1 MVWPGVCA
9 ARGRGAGTLEGSTGV
24 DAEGTRPL
32 DSGGEGEGAEAWC
45 QRPHTEA
52 PWTEPSGGHARP
64 ARESWAAAGGAEGCS
79 GAGAAAAAE
88 RWHLRKDGAARE
100 GGDLRVL
107 EVGIEE
113 AGRRARARF

>member
-1 MVWPGVCA
+1 M
-9 ARGRGAGTLEGSTGV
+9 

-32 DSGGEGEGAEAWC
+32 DSGAEAEGAEAWC
-45 QRPHTEA
+45 QWPHTQA

-64 ARESWAAAGGAEGCS
+64 ARESWRAAGGAEGCS

-107 EVGIEE
+107 EVGKE